1 MLDAILFDLDG
12 TILDTLEDLRDAV
25 NYAISEFGYN
35 KISKEDVRKN
45 IGNGIL
51 MLIKRCVNFNL
62 ENIDV
67 MHQKFKEYYFKNCNV
82 HTKPYPYIY
91 ELLDY
96 IKGKNI
102 KMGVVTNKVYT
113 AAKEL
118 IDSHFDGYFDLVL
131 GDQMNIGLNR
141 KPDPNIIYYAMNKL
155 GAKNKNKVLYIGD
168 SDVDIETVANANIL
182 GAFVSYGYRD
192 KELLLEKSD
201 KVFDDIKALLQ
212 YIKSLNE

>member
-25 NYAISEFGYN
+25 NYAISEFGFE

-62 ENIDV
+62 NNIDL
-67 MHQKFKEYYFKNCNV
+67 MHQRFKDYYFKNCNV
-82 HTKPYPYIY
+82 HTKPYPGIY

-96 IKGKNI
+96 IKENNI
-102 KMGVVTNKVYT
+102 KMGVVTNKVYF

-118 IDSHFDGYFDLVL
+118 IDSHFNGYFDIVL
-131 GDQMNIGLNR
+131 GDQMNLGLDR
-141 KPDPNIIYYAMNKL
+141 KPNPNIIYYAMDKL
-155 GAKNKNKVLYIGD
+155 NINDNNKVLYIGD
-168 SDVDIETVANANIL
+168 SDVDIETVKNANIL

-192 KELLLEKSD
+192 KELLKEKSD
-201 KVFDDIKALLQ
+201 NVFDDIKALLQ
-212 YIKSLNE
+212 HIKSLNE

>member
-62 ENIDV
+62 ENIDI

-96 IKGKNI
+96 IKEKNI

-141 KPDPNIIYYAMNKL
+141 KPDPNIVYYAMDKL
-155 GAKNKNKVLYIGD
+155 GVKNKNKVL
-168 SDVDIETVANANIL
+168 
-182 GAFVSYGYRD
+182 
-192 KELLLEKSD
+192 
-201 KVFDDIKALLQ
+201 
-212 YIKSLNE
+212 

>member
-12 TILDTLEDLRDAV
+12 TILDTLEDLRDAC
-25 NYAISEFGYN
+25 NYAIGEFGFP
-35 KISKEDVRKN
+35 KIEKEDVRRN

-62 ENIDV
+62 DNIDL
-67 MHQKFKEYYFKNCNV
+67 MHQRFKEYYSKNCNV
-82 HTKPYPYIY
+82 HTNPYPYIY

-96 IKGKNI
+96 IKGKGI
-102 KMGVVTNKVYT
+102 KMGVVTNKAYY

-118 IDSHFDGYFDLVL
+118 IDSHFDGYFDLVI
-131 GDQMNIGLNR
+131 GDQMDLGLKR
-141 KPDPNIIYYAMNKL
+141 KPDPNIIYYAMRKL
-155 GAKNKNKVLYIGD
+155 NVDNNDKVLYVGD

-192 KELLLEKSD
+192 KEVLLEKTSN
-201 KVFDDIKALLQ
+201 VFDDIKALLS